1 MELLPIALTH
11 LAGFLLFIWVI
22 KKYAVGPVMGVLDE
36 RRERIASQFDQV
48 DAAEKRVTA
57 LRDEYEKRIEG
68 IDEEAHR
75 RMTEEVNRGRRIA
88 EEIAENARR
97 EAANIIQSTRSNIQ
111 IQIDQARVQIK
122 DEVIALTLAAAEK
135 MIKERLDTAKHREM
149 IGAFIDELGQH

>member
-1 MELLPIALTH
+1 MMELLPIALTH

-111 IQIDQARVQIK
+111 IQ
-122 DEVIALTLAAAEK
+122 
-135 MIKERLDTAKHREM
+135 
-149 IGAFIDELGQH
+149 

>member
-1 MELLPIALTH
+1 MEPLPIALTH

-22 KKYAVGPVMGVLDE
+22 KRFAVGPVMRVLDE
-36 RRERIASQFDQV
+36 RREKIAGHFDQIE
-48 DAAEKRVTA
+48 AAEKRVAA
-57 LRDEYEKRIEG
+57 LKDEYEKRIEG

-97 EAANIIQSTRSNIQ
+97 EAANIIESARANIQ
-111 IQIDQARVQIK
+111 IQIAQARVQIK

-135 MIKERLDTAKHREM
+135 LIRERLDTAKHREM
-149 IGAFIDELGQH
+149 IGAFIDELAQR